1 MIRGLPG
8 HSYLN
13 FKNSH
18 QYFCM
23 RFFSTILF
31 FLASLPSMAS
41 IVVLNGLSHT
51 HEGVNGV
58 TITGKITVQN
68 NGKKE
73 ARIMVYNEDL
83 MVSCE
88 KPIDYDKINSHD
100 RSLGSWIKT
109 NIEEKVLQSNEIYD
123 IIYTLNVPKDRK
135 GSYWSVIMIEGAD
148 PIKEDVENGVKI
160 DSKVRYAILVI
171 GQADVVENP
180 KISFEQMKITLKDSV
195 SQALGVKL
203 KNNGIFVVP
212 AKLSVE
218 IYDETGKK
226 IKTVESTPRRVYPE
240 KCTEF
245 ELVIKDIPKGR
256 YVGVL
261 IADNGKDLYGANIN
275 LEIN

>member
-1 MIRGLPG
+1 
-8 HSYLN
+8 
-13 FKNSH
+13 
-18 QYFCM
+18 M
-23 RFFSTILF
+23 RFLSTILF
-31 FLASLPSMAS
+31 LLLSLHSLAS

-58 TITGKITVQN
+58 TITGKITVRN

-73 ARIMVYNEDL
+73 ARIMIYNEDL
-83 MVSCE
+83 MVSCD
-88 KPIDYDKINSHD
+88 KPVDYGKINSHE

-109 NIEEKVLQSNEIYD
+109 NIEEKVLQSNEVYD
-123 IIYTLNVPKDRK
+123 IMYTLTVPEDRK
-135 GSYWSVIMIEGAD
+135 GSFWSVIMIEGAD
-148 PIKEDVENGVKI
+148 PVKEDVENGVKI

-171 GQADVVENP
+171 GHAEAVESP
-180 KISFEQMKITLKDSV
+180 KISFEQMKITPKDSV
-195 SQALGVKL
+195 SQALSVKL

-212 AKLSVE
+212 ARLSVE
-218 IYDETGKK
+218 IYDDAGKK
-226 IKTVESTPRRVYPE
+226 LKTVESAPKRVYPE

-245 ELVIKDIPKGR
+245 ELVIKDIPKGK